1 MVEAANYWINLPVET
16 WSDHYTEVG
25 ELWVVFTDLLHTLEK
40 RHLNVRYDVVVS
52 LSVLVECACCTS
64 VILSR
69 AGVSAWWE
77 CKCEWSFCFLS
88 WMPACEIIPP
98 CGCLCGSC
106 ACVSESVHVGVSVG
120 ACCFYINSIH
130 VNTNKYLYHFIHF
143 CIMIICLLIYSVKLW
158 STCESPFSHHPDHY
172 IK

>member
-1 MVEAANYWINLPVET
+1 
-16 WSDHYTEVG
+16 
-25 ELWVVFTDLLHTLEK
+25 
-40 RHLNVRYDVVVS
+40 
-52 LSVLVECACCTS
+52 
-64 VILSR
+64 
-69 AGVSAWWE
+69 
-77 CKCEWSFCFLS
+77 
-88 WMPACEIIPP
+88 MPACEIIPP

-143 CIMIICLLIYSVKLW
+143 CIMIICSLIYSVKLW

-172 IK
+172 SHQVPPVVGELGTTPSGQDEAKRHALVHVHTEIYSMIIIFIPRAITL